1 MAERN
6 EKGQFTSGNGGG
18 PGRPARATEEKFLGA
33 LVGSV
38 TMKDWKDIVTV
49 HIKRAKRGDPFST
62 KWLSDYLM
70 GPAIQRLQHEGT
82 DGGPLRAIMEVV
94 IGGTQAPGQQASG
107 TVLDEHST

>member
-6 EKGQFTSGNGGG
+6 EKGQFVAGNGGG
-18 PGRPARATEEKFLGA
+18 PGRPARSTEEKFLDA

-38 TMKDWKDIVTV
+38 TMKDWKEIVTA

-70 GPAIQRLQHEGT
+70 GPPPQRLQHEGS
-82 DGGPLRAIMEVV
+82 DGGPVVLRVEYVNKRADDN
-94 IGGTQAPGQQASG
+94 TTDTA
-107 TVLDEHST
+107 